1 LRRSEPFRRA
11 CVPETSIAI
20 VGDYDP
26 AKDYHVA
33 TTAALRHAAD
43 AKGVALRAEW
53 IATEDLEGRGV
64 AALVLAHCDAVF
76 LGPGA
81 PYRSG
86 DGACAAVRFAREQ
99 GRPFFGT

>member
-1 LRRSEPFRRA
+1 MR
-11 CVPETSIAI
+11 VTTIAI

-33 TTAALRHAAD
+33 TTAALQHAAD
-43 AKGVALRAEW
+43 ARGVALRAEW
-53 IATEDLEGRGV
+53 INTEDLEGPEV
-64 AALVLAHCDAVF
+64 ASRVLAPYRAVF